1 METQQLRYKNSH
13 RARMERVISG
23 EAADRVPVALW
34 RHFPVDDQTPEN
46 LAAATLDFQKSYDF
60 DFVKVTPASSYCL
73 KDWGIKDEWTGAV
86 EGTRD
91 YVSRVIH
98 TPEDWLTLPLLDPY
112 SGKLAAQ
119 IICLKRITS
128 ELGASVPVI
137 QTIFNP
143 LSQAKNLVGK
153 EKLLYHMRSNPQAL
167 AAGLRTIAES
177 TQLFMDAAR
186 DTGIAGFFYAVQHAQ
201 YHLLSLEEYHE
212 FGRIYDL
219 ELLTSVDDMWLNILH
234 LHGNNIMF
242 KAVMDYPVSV
252 INWHD
257 RDTAPTLKD
266 GLVDF
271 RGVVCGGLRREQS
284 MVLGSPT
291 EVTAEALDA
300 INSTGG
306 KRFILGTGCVV
317 PITAPRA
324 NLIAA
329 RQSVELTR

>member
-1 METQQLRYKNSH
+1 METQQLKYKNSH
-13 RARMERVISG
+13 RARLERAISG
-23 EAADRVPVALW
+23 ESIDRVPVALW
-34 RHFPVDDQTPEN
+34 RHFPVDDQSPVN
-46 LAAATLDFQKSYDF
+46 LASATLEFQKTYDF

-73 KDWGIKDEWTGAV
+73 KDWGIRDEWNGAS

-91 YVSRVIH
+91 YISRVIH
-98 TPEDWLTLPLLDPY
+98 TPEDWLTLPVLDPY
-112 SGKLAAQ
+112 SGALGAQ
-119 IICLKRITS
+119 VDCLKRITS
-128 ELGASVPVI
+128 ELGAGVPVI

-143 LSQAKNLVGK
+143 LSQAKNLVGR
-153 EKLLYHMRSNPQAL
+153 EELLFHMRSNPQAL
-167 AAGLRTIAES
+167 AVGLRTISKS
-177 TQLFMDAAR
+177 TQLFMDVAK

-201 YHLLSLEEYHE
+201 YHLLSPREYDE

-219 ELLTSVDDMWLNILH
+219 ELLTSVDEMWLNLLH

-242 KAVMDYPVSV
+242 KDVMDYPVSV

-266 GLVDF
+266 GLGDF
-271 RGVVCGGLRREQS
+271 QGAVCGGLRREQS

-300 INSTGG
+300 IDSTGG
-306 KRFILGTGCVV
+306 VRFILGTGCVV

-324 NLIAA
+324 NLVAA
-329 RQSVELTR
+329 RQSVELSR

>member
-1 METQQLRYKNSH
+1 METQQLKYTNSH
-13 RARMERVISG
+13 RVRLERVISG
-23 EAADRVPVALW
+23 EAPDRVPVALW
-34 RHFPVDDQTPEN
+34 RHFPVDDQSPEN
-46 LAAATLDFQKSYDF
+46 LAAATIDFQKSYDF
-60 DFVKVTPASSYCL
+60 DLVKVTPASSYCL
-73 KDWGIKDEWTGAV
+73 KDWGIKDEWTGAA

-91 YVSRVIH
+91 YISRVIH
-98 TPEDWLTLPLLDPY
+98 TPEDWLTLPVLDPY
-112 SGKLAAQ
+112 SGNLAAQ
-119 IICLKRITS
+119 IDCLKRITS
-128 ELGASVPVI
+128 ELGAGVPVI

-143 LSQAKNLVGK
+143 LCQAKNLVGK
-153 EKLLYHMRSNPQAL
+153 EKLLYHLRSNPRAL
-167 AAGLRTIAES
+167 VAGLRTIAES

-186 DTGIAGFFYAVQHAQ
+186 GTGIAGFFYAVQHAQ
-201 YHLLSLEEYHE
+201 YHLLSPKEYYE

-219 ELLTSVDDMWLNILH
+219 ELLSSVEDMWLNVLH

-242 KAVMDYPVSV
+242 KDVIDYPVSV

-257 RDTAPTLKD
+257 RDTAPSLKE

-300 INSTGG
+300 IDSTDG

-324 NLIAA
+324 NLLAA